1 MKKVLILILV
11 VSIAVCAVEMTIL
24 SREPLT
30 YWKAEWKFKKGE
42 YEQARG
48 LYAAVYFRDSA
59 VKALE
64 CDYRLAEERF
74 DRGDYS
80 GAEAL
85 YNSAGDYKE
94 AGQKAL
100 TCEYLTAAG
109 IKQDREAAEQILAA
123 YNGEQSVE
131 ELTSQYNYVLACL
144 AYERNE
150 IDEAMLAFQKLGDFA
165 DSQDWL
171 DRCRATFY
179 NSAVAHMLERDFN
192 AAVKEFSK
200 AEPYGKSEL
209 YRKYCALRLK
219 DGDRSGARRILT
231 DANFFEDLSQGK
243 LYYYEPAY
251 IYIPNTLNTDTQFLI
266 YFAGGNWE
274 FYLDTWSAFTFC
286 DKYAPNAVCIFR
298 INSGIVEPEPASK
311 RMIALAEQLAAE
323 CGLVIHEPTLVGT
336 SNGAYVAMHMA
347 VEFYLDDC
355 VLVKNLLTLD
365 TGYNWEL
372 QEHLLS
378 KEEREQ
384 TAALGIK
391 FYLFEQKDSAPGI
404 DAIWDLVYS
413 GNDVTAVYGRTNDH
427 DQITAHA
434 FKDGVL
440 SWALGETDRLDETY
454 TLIPMKP

>member
-30 YWKAEWKFKKGE
+30 YWKAEWKFRKGE

-100 TCEYLTAAG
+100 TCEYLTAAD
-109 IKQDREAAEQILAA
+109 IKQDREAAEQILAS

-144 AYERNE
+144 TYERNE
-150 IDEAMLAFQKLGDFA
+150 TEEAMFAFRKLGEYA
-165 DSQDWL
+165 DSREWL
-171 DRCRATFY
+171 ERCQATIY
-179 NSAVAHMLERDFN
+179 DSAMASMLERDFTS
-192 AAVKEFSK
+192 AMGKFAL
-200 AEPYGKSEL
+200 AEPYGQSEL
-209 YRKYCALRLK
+209 YGKYCALRL
-219 DGDRSGARRILT
+219 DRDDIFDNRLILT
-231 DANFFEDLSQGK
+231 DMNFCAYLGDGT
-243 LYYYEPAY
+243 LYYYEPVY
-251 IYIPNTLNTDTQFLI
+251 IYVPNTLNTDTQFLI
-266 YFAGGNWE
+266 YFAGGNWD
-274 FYLDTWSAFTFC
+274 FYLDTQSAFLFC
-286 DKYAPNAVCIFR
+286 EKYRPNAVCIFR
-298 INSGIVEPEPASK
+298 INSGIVEPESASK
-311 RMIALAEQLAAE
+311 RMVAIAEQLAAE
-323 CGLVIHEPTLVGT
+323 CGLVIHEPTVVGT
-336 SNGAYVAMHMA
+336 SNGAYVAMHTA
-347 VEFYLDDC
+347 VDFYLEDC
-355 VLVKNLLTLD
+355 VAVKNLLTLD
-365 TGYNWEL
+365 TGFNWEWE
-372 QEHLLS
+372 EHLLS

-440 SWALGETDRLDETY
+440 SWALGETDQLDETY
-454 TLIPMKP
+454 TLVPMKP